1 MHLIVKHCFLV
12 WTEAPVLCTRYLH
25 FSKYFEQ
32 FKLLTRAEVKHY
44 IVVGHQ
50 RTLEQARNH
59 CAAKYCW
66 CSSKHWEQTIVFS
79 LKTEK
84 SKNWIKNSKIWKTGH
99 T

>member
-1 MHLIVKHCFLV
+1 MHLISNIIKHCLHV
-12 WTEAPVLCTRYLH
+12 WTESPVLCTRYLH

-44 IVVGHQ
+44 IVCGHQ

-66 CSSKHWEQTIVFS
+66 CSHSKHWKQTIVFS

-84 SKNWIKNSKIWKTGH
+84 SKNG
-99 T
+99 